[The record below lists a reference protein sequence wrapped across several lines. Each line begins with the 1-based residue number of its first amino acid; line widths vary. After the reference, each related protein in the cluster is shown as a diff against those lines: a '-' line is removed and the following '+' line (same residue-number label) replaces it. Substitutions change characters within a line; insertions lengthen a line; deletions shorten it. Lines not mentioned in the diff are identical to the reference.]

1 MLIRSLLL
9 ALALLAAGP
18 SSHRGVARAAPVP
31 AAEAPDTPTTA
42 SEQASVAEEPGT
54 PAAASELALLS
65 AAASELAPAA
75 ASDLA
80 IESSAAAFE
89 LAPAV
94 PSDLALSSAPAS
106 EPAPAAASELATE
119 SYKVCCGDM
128 PYMGF
133 KYSCLSTLDCAS
145 MRGRVVGSG
154 LCGGC

>member
-1 MLIRSLLL
+1 MLTRSLIL

-31 AAEAPDTPTTA
+31 AAEAPDTPATASELASIAEAPGTPATASELASVAEAPDAPTTA
-42 SEQASVAEEPGT
+42 SELASVAEEPGT
-54 PAAASELALLS
+54 PAAASELALSS

-75 ASDLA
+75 ASELA
-80 IESSAAAFE
+80 IES
-89 LAPAV
+89 
-94 PSDLALSSAPAS
+94 
-106 EPAPAAASELATE
+106 
-119 SYKVCCGDM
+119 YKICCGDM

-133 KYSCLSTLDCAS
+133 KYSCLSSLDCAS